1 MIRILKYTEYLY
13 LIVAIMSL
21 FKIVSIWGQSDENMG
36 LFIIFALISVGMF
49 LFRRNYR
56 LKFEKRQQENKK

>member
-1 MIRILKYTEYLY
+1 
-13 LIVAIMSL
+13 MSL

-36 LFIIFALISVGMF
+36 LFIIFAVISVGMF

>member
-1 MIRILKYTEYLY
+1 
-13 LIVAIMSL
+13 MSL

-36 LFIIFALISVGMF
+36 LFIIFGLISVGMF

-56 LKFEKRQQENKK
+56 LKFEKREQENKK